1 MFVTHLGE
9 GLPQKLLRLRLHVK
23 VLGVT
28 GDTRRPKLKLLVSGL
43 ESATGALASDD
54 VPTVI
59 PENPKEPR
67 PERPLHVESGQRLPR
82 LHESLLERVL
92 GFVWA
97 AKHSEGDTEA
107 RSLIRSYDGLVE
119 SRTACLAQ
127 SNQLSFDLRLQYVSS
142 LLSYVVRLPHGV
154 SSPGEFGHPRH
165 HGLDLL
171 FRVVVVWGDSNRG
184 LDALVIEIE
193 DRVVSHGK
201 RSVDPLGS

>member
-1 MFVTHLGE
+1 
-9 GLPQKLLRLRLHVK
+9 VK

-28 GDTRRPKLKLLVSGL
+28 GDTRRPKLELLVSGL

-59 PENPKEPR
+59 PENLKEPR

-97 AKHSEGDTEA
+97 AKHSEGYTET

-127 SNQLSFDLRLQYVSS
+127 SNQLFLDLRLQYVSS

-154 SSPGEFGHPRH
+154 SSPGEFSGEFGHPRH

-171 FRVVVVWGDSNRG
+171 FRVVVMWGDSNRA

-193 DRVVSHGK
+193 DRVVSHGM